1 MAVKQVIVVD
11 QSLAMPIGKMAAQ
24 VAHASLAAFLEA
36 SEPARQR
43 WLADGMTKIVLTVPA
58 AFELLDLQARAVEAG
73 IPTGLVR
80 DAGKTVLS
88 PGTITCLGLGPHKD
102 DELDGITGNL
112 PLL

>member
-1 MAVKQVIVVD
+1 MKQVIVVN
-11 QSLAMPIGKMAAQ
+11 QSLAMPVGKLAAQ

-36 SEPARQR
+36 TGPARQL
-43 WLADGMTKIVLTVPA
+43 WLPDGMTKVVLTVPTA
-58 AFELLDLQARAVEAG
+58 LDLQALQARATEAR

-88 PGTITCLGLGPHKD
+88 PGTITCLGLGPHEA
-102 DELDGITGNL
+102 DELDGITGDL